1 MNILL
6 HIILIISAIA
16 IIIFDYKTQR
26 IPIWLIIIN
35 YSTICLITN
44 KWLLLGVIFILFSKW
59 KDIPVD
65 WVFVLLICYVIYL
78 NKGSMVVDFVVI
90 LLSFAYSMLF
100 TDENGKISYLV
111 PLEIGFIIELS
122 YQLLKS
128 YLII

>member
-1 MNILL
+1 MNIVL

>member
-1 MNILL
+1 MNIVL

-78 NKGSMVVDFVVI
+78 NKDSMVVDFVVI